1 MSLVKPAPMG
11 FLWLLSLC
19 RVRTRRP
26 VGVAARY
33 GDVFM
38 VSLVKLWPMGDL
50 LLLGVAARYGDVF
63 MVSLVKLWPMGDLLL
78 LSLSRVRTRRPAQ
91 VVEVKGRGERSCRLV
106 RWRLSGVTGHIVADG
121 FPMATFASRGT
132 HRFAGHAPAD
142 RFRSPPGMLTSF
154 WCQC

>member
-1 MSLVKPAPMG
+1 MG

-26 VGVAARY
+26 AQVVARY
-33 GDVFM
+33 V
-38 VSLVKLWPMGDL
+38 
-50 LLLGVAARYGDVF
+50 DVF

-132 HRFAGHAPAD
+132 
-142 RFRSPPGMLTSF
+142 MLTSF